1 MTPFE
6 YYKTKSKDEVKRLC
20 DAAGTT
26 PAYFEQIARQYR
38 NASIPLAKRL
48 VKSSNGE
55 MTLPEVIPALQDL

>member
-1 MTPFE
+1 MTPLE
-6 YYKTKSKDEVKRLC
+6 YYKSKSKDEVKRLC

-48 VKSSNGE
+48 VKHSNGDL
-55 MTLPEVIPALQDL
+55 TLPEVIPALQEM